1 MQSAHASSL
10 FDAFYSLNQPSLKQ
24 ESRIEHSR
32 VLLGKMGGAVD
43 EAKWSSVS
51 SSRVV
56 SLPGLSM
63 FLMAQMFLERPPK
76 ASVGEGNPETILTFV
91 KQHLHDFVSSSTVTK
106 PGRVTLNDVQELQL
120 LLREVANG
128 VEQPFGTSLGFLWT
142 RTEKTIDVAVLT
154 QFLRPRIVLPA
165 DIRAQGFPN
174 NVVTEKT
181 IDVAVLTQFLRP
193 RIVLPAD
200 IRAQGFPNNVVT
212 KGIVSSVHIQ
222 PNPMNAGPANS
233 GTTSSKFPSATF
245 RIAKSAH
252 DVQELQLLL
261 REVANGVEQPFGTS
275 LGFLWTRTEKTIDVA
290 VLTQFLRPRIVL
302 PADIRAQGFPNNVVT
317 KGIVSSVHIQPNP
330 MNAGPANSGTTSS
343 KFPSATFRIAKSAQS
358 SFYVTAELPSTTLS
372 QLSNCSVALGPV
384 AGVLSIDRCENTTI
398 SALCGAVVLSNCRN
412 VTLCICT
419 NTPPVL
425 GDGILSNEDVRIA
438 PYNTHYSTLEEHLLS
453 SGINPKLNL
462 WRCGIANPFQLPPAE
477 FSSVSFPIAP
487 QGQAVVTTRT
497 NPVPLPKAYSDALAA
512 RVLRFQQVS
521 SMLQQTYRQLETS
534 GRKDLSEGLR
544 QKVHSMFLDYLYDN
558 GQAKSLVDLLHQNA
572 PTATSVPR

>member
-1 MQSAHASSL
+1 MGTGGSNLVFCVSPALFETTGVLLPSAPWSLTMQQILKIRQECSTNTTISMNDWREIATTILGMQSVHATSI
-10 FDAFYSLNQPSLKQ
+10 FDVFYSLNQPSLKQ

-174 NVVTEKT
+174 NVV
-181 IDVAVLTQFLRP
+181 A
-193 RIVLPAD
+193 
-200 IRAQGFPNNVVT
+200 
-212 KGIVSSVHIQ
+212 KGIVSSVHIL
-222 PNPMNAGPANS
+222 PNPMNAGPGNS
-233 GTTSSKFPSATF
+233 GTASS
-245 RIAKSAH
+245 R
-252 DVQELQLLL
+252 L
-261 REVANGVEQPFGTS
+261 
-275 LGFLWTRTEKTIDVA
+275 
-290 VLTQFLRPRIVL
+290 
-302 PADIRAQGFPNNVVT
+302 
-317 KGIVSSVHIQPNP
+317 
-330 MNAGPANSGTTSS
+330 
-343 KFPSATFRIAKSAQS
+343 PSATFRIAKSAQS

-372 QLSNCSVALGPV
+372 QLSNCSVSLGPV

-412 VTLCICT
+412 VTLCVCT

-425 GDGILSNEDVRIA
+425 GDGIVSPEDVRIA
-438 PYNTHYSTLEEHLLS
+438 PYNTHYSTLEEHLTS

-462 WRCGIANPFQLPPAE
+462 WRCGIPNPLHLPPSE

-487 QGQAVVTTRT
+487 QAQAVVTTRT

-512 RVLRFQQVS
+512 RVQRFQQVS
-521 SMLQQTYRQLETS
+521 TMLQQTYRQLETS

-544 QKVHSMFLDYLYDN
+544 QKVHNMFLDYLYDN
-558 GQAKSLVDLLHQNA
+558 GQARSLVDLLHQNA
-572 PTATSVPR
+572 PTVTAGVPR

>member
-1 MQSAHASSL
+1 MHNMNCFVVPSRGLDCSMHIRRGFGSSPSASTGQRVGSAGSSTVNATSAAGFGVARAQAGPDSDASMGTGGSNLVFCVSPALFETTGVLLPSAPWSLTMQQILKIRQECSTNTTISMNDWREIATTILGMQSAHASSL
-10 FDAFYSLNQPSLKQ
+10 FDVFYSLNQPSLKQ

-106 PGRVTLNDVQELQL
+106 PGRVTLN
-120 LLREVANG
+120 
-128 VEQPFGTSLGFLWT
+128 
-142 RTEKTIDVAVLT
+142 
-154 QFLRPRIVLPA
+154 
-165 DIRAQGFPN
+165 
-174 NVVTEKT
+174 
-181 IDVAVLTQFLRP
+181 
-193 RIVLPAD
+193 
-200 IRAQGFPNNVVT
+200 
-212 KGIVSSVHIQ
+212 
-222 PNPMNAGPANS
+222 
-233 GTTSSKFPSATF
+233 
-245 RIAKSAH
+245 

-572 PTATSVPR
+572 PTATAVPR